1 MSDMT
6 ILTKTDMYA
15 EKICLKILKIC
26 SATEKKLN
34 RYVT

>member
-1 MSDMT
+1 MPDMT

-15 EKICLKILKIC
+15 EKICLKTLKIC
-26 SATEKKLN
+26 SAAGKRLN